1 MVVFTFLI
9 CASSCGSES
18 SVPTA
23 PQKPA
28 PVPPVVQLSLGNGY
42 SNQVNFQLSGST
54 TGGSTVT
61 VSGGASVAT
70 TTANAAGAF
79 TASVPLKPNSQNTL
93 SVTATSPA
101 GLTSSLVTMIIRHD
115 DGRPVLNVLYPNDS
129 VFDTDGDLRVNFA
142 FEYSDSFPG
151 IEIISITNDRAI
163 GGGLSKG
170 GVDAGANIITALG
183 ASPVIHQGSATY
195 NASLDHEFPI
205 GANSVVISVADSA
218 GNVTADTVEIEVAG
232 TEPSFEILQP
242 QDGDVLTPDFVIT
255 ADFSDVAGRITQ
267 SGLTFLANK
276 PLIGLLSQD
285 GTQAEGAEVGQNF
298 GHAFSMTGGDPDTR
312 PHATKMEMS
321 SYAFPGGET
330 MIISQVFDL
339 AGNSS
344 QADTITVTVPNPT
357 HSVLVVNSTAQAGA
371 TGHTIS
377 LGFNSFEAFGG
388 LQFSL
393 NFDPSV
399 MSLDS
404 VSSAGRAPASPFY
417 EVSEAG
423 KVDIVV
429 VDLTGD
435 PIPSGS
441 GIVLNVYASIS
452 ATAAAQSMPLTLSDV
467 QVANEAGNP
476 INVVARD
483 GVLEVQR

>member
-1 MVVFTFLI
+1 MR
-9 CASSCGSES
+9 
-18 SVPTA
+18 
-23 PQKPA
+23 
-28 PVPPVVQLSLGNGY
+28 
-42 SNQVNFQLSGST
+42 
-54 TGGSTVT
+54 
-61 VSGGASVAT
+61 GGASVAT

-93 SVTATSPA
+93 SVSATSTA
-101 GLTSSLVTMIIRHD
+101 GLTSSSVTVTIRHD
-115 DGRPVLNVLYPNDS
+115 DSRPVLNVLYPNDS
-129 VFDTDGDLRVNFA
+129 IFDTDGDFRVNFA

-151 IEIISITNDRAI
+151 IEIISVTNDRAI
-163 GGGLSKG
+163 GGGHPKG
-170 GVDAGANIITALG
+170 GVDAGANIVLTSECCG
-183 ASPVIHQGSATY
+183 PETPPGKFVY

-242 QDGDVLTPDFVIT
+242 QDGDVLSPDFVIT

-267 SGLTFLANK
+267 SGLTFVANK

-298 GHAFSMTGGDPDTR
+298 GHAFSITGGDPDTR

-330 MIISQVFDL
+330 MIIGQVFDL

-371 TGHTIS
+371 QGHTIP

-399 MSLDS
+399 MSVDS
-404 VSSAGRAPASPFY
+404 ISSQGRAPASPFY
-417 EVSEAG
+417 EISEAG
-423 KVDIVV
+423 KLDIVV

-441 GIVLNVYASIS
+441 GVVLNVYASIS
-452 ATAAAQSMPLTLSDV
+452 AAAAAQSMTLTLSSV